1 MAEGLA
7 TLGRYTLV
15 RKLAQ
20 GGMAEVFLAVQR
32 GAAGFERP
40 AVVKRMLPELAKHA
54 EYREL
59 FVQEAKLMAALS
71 HPNVVAVLDF
81 GEEGGTYFLA
91 LEFVDGVDLGRAIK
105 AVGRLSAPLVS
116 CVGSGVL
123 RALHHVHTRADE
135 RGEPLNIVH
144 RDATPHNVLLGR
156 GGEVKLGDFGIAKLP
171 RGPSRTAPGKTRGK
185 LRYMSPE
192 QAAGRPLDARAD
204 LFSVGVLLHECVVG
218 RNPFG
223 ATSDAQLLKLVKDAT
238 VGPMEEVEAAAG
250 ARFARVI
257 GRALAKR
264 PQDRFSTAD
273 EMERA
278 LVGAVPPAGP
288 REVAALVLAALG
300 GARGM
305 EEGGSTTTTEKVAQ
319 SPLSAALLGTD
330 DESAT

>member
-1 MAEGLA
+1 MAEGLP
-7 TLGRYTLV
+7 TLGRYKLT

-71 HPNVVAVLDF
+71 HPNVVGVLDF

-91 LEFVDGVDLGRAIK
+91 LELVDGTDLGKAIK
-105 AVGRLSAPLVS
+105 AMGRLSAPLAS

-123 RALHHVHTRADE
+123 RALHHVHTRTDE

-156 GGEVKLGDFGIAKLP
+156 AGEVKLGDFGIAKLP
-171 RGPSRTAPGKTRGK
+171 RGPSRTAPGMTRGK

-204 LFSVGVLLHECVVG
+204 LFSVGVMLHECVVG

-238 VGPMEEVEAAAG
+238 VGPMEEVAQVAG
-250 ARFARVI
+250 AAFAEVI
-257 GRALAKR
+257 GRALARR
-264 PQDRFSTAD
+264 PQDRFASAE

-278 LVGAVPPAGP
+278 VVAAVPPAGP
-288 REVAALVLAALG
+288 REVSAVVAAVVGAAE
-300 GARGM
+300 RP
-305 EEGGSTTTTEKVAQ
+305 EEGMGHTTTTEKVAH
-319 SPLSAALLGTD
+319 SPLSAALLGGTE
-330 DESAT
+330 DE